1 MSSTK
6 PRSLQ
11 TEGAEEVKHGVTQK
25 HRIWVTNMSGMTDVL
40 IKNFKQKGIICQNYS
55 FKRLCVSATILN
67 LKHCCLLCNK
77 VHWNRGKGFTD

>member
-25 HRIWVTNMSGMTDVL
+25 HRIWVTNMSGMTDLL
-40 IKNFKQKGIICQNYS
+40 IKNFKKMELYVKIILLND
-55 FKRLCVSATILN
+55 CV
-67 LKHCCLLCNK
+67 
-77 VHWNRGKGFTD
+77 FQQQF